1 MIFVAVD
8 LWYRHFGFKN
18 NPFTIKPGL
27 LSDEVIAYDLESLF
41 NKIDYGDVVFVEGPY
56 GTGKSTILKNI
67 INEFGGN
74 RQVVYYSANRKGK
87 PIDFYSLLK
96 GKYGFFGKVFKGL
109 PSDMIL
115 LLDEADSMSEEDFE
129 NLREYYEQGN
139 FKSIVM
145 VADNFDNL
153 KISEYFF
160 ELVKD
165 NIISLTELDES
176 EAVMLIRSRVG
187 DLDFIPDEVI
197 KKIFRLSGKNPRTLL
212 KNCEDV
218 CRYAYSLGAVSV
230 TEQHVEKSLGKEK

>member
-1 MIFVAVD
+1 MIPVATD

-27 LSDEVIAYDLESLF
+27 LNDEIIAYDLENLF
-41 NKIDYGDVVFVEGPY
+41 SKIDYGEVIFVEGPY

-67 INEFGGN
+67 INEFGGK

-87 PIDFYSLLK
+87 PLDFYSLLK
-96 GKYGFFGKVFKGL
+96 GKYGFFGKMLRGL

-115 LLDEADSMSEEDFE
+115 LLDEADSLTEEDFE

-145 VADNFDNL
+145 VADDFDKMNMTD
-153 KISEYFF
+153 YFF

-165 NIISLTELDES
+165 NIISLTDLDDS
-176 EAVMLIRSRVG
+176 EAVMLVRSRVG
-187 DLDFIPDEVI
+187 DMELLSDDSIR
-197 KKIFRLSGKNPRTLL
+197 KIFRLSGRNPRTLL

-218 CRYAYSLGAVSV
+218 CRFAYNYGAASV
-230 TEQHVEKSLGKEK
+230 TDQHIEKALGKEK